1 MQYDGVVPQPGRNAL
16 GERSETSLANSVTDF
31 TNSRGFRYGCLG
43 LDTPPL
49 RKSTSTLAQGYRFKR
64 EGSDDRISFETARE
78 CRDRCASITR

>member
-43 LDTPPL
+43 LDTSHS
-49 RKSTSTLAQGYRFKR
+49 RKSRTATAFDGELPRVT
-64 EGSDDRISFETARE
+64 EGQRPVSQNDDR
-78 CRDRCASITR
+78 C